1 MTQCAPDIAMPG
13 SLSSTSTARIAGQ
26 SRQVMRKRMRY
37 QDPRPE
43 QDVIRRL
50 PNRRGKTPGRQ
61 LPERNDPSGAT
72 RRNKKCTTSTYGNKK
87 VNQAILLP
95 FLSGFFF
102 FHPLSPPVSVWIS
115 VCMSSRPG
123 FGLLVLA
130 YVTRSL
136 SLVSSHSYLQ
146 PSRYGRT
153 ERDSILRLHRRP
165 GFCMASVSHR
175 TYG

>member
-1 MTQCAPDIAMPG
+1 MPG

-26 SRQVMRKRMRY
+26 RRQVIRKRMRY

-43 QDVIRRL
+43 QDVISRL
-50 PNRRGKTPGRQ
+50 PNRRGKGPGHQ
-61 LPERNDPSGAT
+61 LPEKKDPSGAT
-72 RRNKKCTTSTYGNKK
+72 RGNKKCTTSTDGNKK

-95 FLSGFFF
+95 FLSVFSFN
-102 FHPLSPPVSVWIS
+102 PLSPPCFGLIS

-123 FGLLVLA
+123 FGLLVFA

-146 PSRYGRT
+146 PLKYGRT

-165 GFCMASVSHR
+165 GVCMASVSHR
-175 TYG
+175 SYG